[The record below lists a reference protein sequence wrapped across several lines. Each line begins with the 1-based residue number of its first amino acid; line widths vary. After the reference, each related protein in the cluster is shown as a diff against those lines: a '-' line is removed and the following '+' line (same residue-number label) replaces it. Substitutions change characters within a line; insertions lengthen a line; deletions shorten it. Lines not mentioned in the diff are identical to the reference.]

1 MKDAENQ
8 ITRQS
13 NGTKLIK
20 IKYNTKCTS
29 IPSRLKPPLPAS
41 IVFLSVCDQDDA
53 VTAHFRH
60 FRSLA
65 TIFDNITDLV
75 QSRKA
80 RWPKKTTSGI
90 TQQVNTTNY
99 FLTFFWWGHFYMELK
114 KNRVMHRSVWNLGVF
129 GRVIILSTV
138 NNGTRL
144 LPTSRAAPS
153 SSAGTCAVDLS
164 YQNIVKYLLC
174 LEVWQVAVW
183 RYLLSNSYVRVD
195 SVCTTGVQH

>member
-13 NGTKLIK
+13 NGTKLII

-60 FRSLA
+60 FGSLA
-65 TIFDNITDLV
+65 TIFENITDLV

-99 FLTFFWWGHFYMELK
+99 FLTFFWWGHFYME
-114 KNRVMHRSVWNLGVF
+114 F
-129 GRVIILSTV
+129 
-138 NNGTRL
+138 
-144 LPTSRAAPS
+144 
-153 SSAGTCAVDLS
+153 
-164 YQNIVKYLLC
+164 
-174 LEVWQVAVW
+174 
-183 RYLLSNSYVRVD
+183 
-195 SVCTTGVQH
+195 